1 MQTLLALVCCFGV
14 LRADINRDGRVD
26 ITDLSILASEW
37 LMEEPDMNLC
47 VGTKYGESVDYIG
60 AFGLYT
66 PTEGGWTNGEGW
78 YLYLSSVRSRYEI
91 ASVIDQADEQQ
102 VGWHSAT
109 LTGNYTKTYQA
120 LQDTYVGVQVAG
132 LNCTGT
138 TTPDVTGTYNHV
150 AYCDIANTA
159 WAPLFQ
165 HETSGYVLV
174 WNSIGTA
181 WALYTGL
188 KDRSLWA
195 TQGFIDDSWHYFNK
209 TESDA
214 TEYEGTYSELDGTGT
229 PVFTQIKTAGFS
241 PAMMDQFMG
250 ADDD

>member
-120 LQDTYVGVQVAG
+120 LQDAYVGVQVAG

-138 TTPDVTGTYNHV
+138 TTPDVTGTYLHTRYND
-150 AYCDIANTA
+150 AMDTE
-159 WAPLFQ
+159 WAPVFE
-165 HETSGYVLV
+165 HETLTYFLL
-174 WNSIGTA
+174 WNSGSPEWVLTRPEGEQ
-181 WALYTGL
+181 Y
-188 KDRSLWA
+188 
-195 TQGFIDDSWHYFNK
+195 FIKVDAG
-209 TESDA
+209 A
-214 TEYEGTYSELDGTGT
+214 TEFEGTYTALDGTGS
-229 PVFTQIKTAGFS
+229 PVFTQIRTAGFS
-241 PAMMDQFMG
+241 PAMMDQFLG